1 VEDGRCRGR
10 MIRRVVDI
18 MDERGASAEDDSS
31 MNTRPVVHI
40 SDACGG
46 GKRESHG
53 SNESVVGREVR
64 LRERSLLSH
73 GSEIVMRS
81 SGRGGEG
88 RRKRRGGGEVGGE
101 YVSLLCCMK
110 KKRNR
115 RVIASL
121 PSNIINCLW
130 LRQRASCARLPSP
143 PVYGR
148 GCD

>member
-1 VEDGRCRGR
+1 
-10 MIRRVVDI
+10 
-18 MDERGASAEDDSS
+18 MDEIGASAEDDSS
-31 MNTRPVVHI
+31 MNTRLVVHI

-46 GKRESHG
+46 GKLESHG
-53 SNESVVGREVR
+53 NNESVVGTEVR
-64 LRERSLLSH
+64 LREGSLLSH

-81 SGRGGEG
+81 SGRGGE
-88 RRKRRGGGEVGGE
+88 GGGEVGGE

>member
-1 VEDGRCRGR
+1 MASPEDY
-10 MIRRVVDI
+10 
-18 MDERGASAEDDSS
+18 SS
-31 MNTRPVVHI
+31 MNTRLVVHI
-40 SDACGG
+40 NDACAG

-88 RRKRRGGGEVGGE
+88 RRKRRGGGGGGEVRGE

>member
-1 VEDGRCRGR
+1 
-10 MIRRVVDI
+10 MKRRVVYI
-18 MDERGASAEDDSS
+18 MDEKGVCRRLFIHEHTTGS
-31 MNTRPVVHI
+31 TYYRCVRR
-40 SDACGG
+40 

-81 SGRGGEG
+81 SGRVEEG
-88 RRKRRGGGEVGGE
+88 RRKRRGGGGGEVGGE

-130 LRQRASCARLPSP
+130 LRQRASCARLPP
-143 PVYGR
+143 PLVYGR

>member
-1 VEDGRCRGR
+1 
-10 MIRRVVDI
+10 
-18 MDERGASAEDDSS
+18 
-31 MNTRPVVHI
+31 MNTRLVVHI
-40 SDACGG
+40 NDACGR

-81 SGRGGEG
+81 SGRGGG
-88 RRKRRGGGEVGGE
+88 VRRKKRGGGGGEVGGE

-115 RVIASL
+115 KVIASL
-121 PSNIINCLW
+121 PSNIINYLW
-130 LRQRASCARLPSP
+130 LRQRASCARLPPP